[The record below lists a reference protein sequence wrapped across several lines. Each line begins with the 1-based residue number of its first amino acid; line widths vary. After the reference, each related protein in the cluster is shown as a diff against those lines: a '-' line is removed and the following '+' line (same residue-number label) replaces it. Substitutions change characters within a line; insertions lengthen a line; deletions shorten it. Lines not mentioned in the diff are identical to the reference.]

1 MSSPRH
7 LVIHADDVGMS
18 HGANV
23 AFLEL
28 SRLGAITSGSVMV
41 PCPWFPEIAAAAAGD
56 PSLDL
61 GVHLTLCAE
70 QRPYRWRPVS
80 NATQASGLIDD
91 DGYLWPDVA
100 SVRRHAHPEAV
111 EAEWRAQIDR
121 ALAAGIDVTHLDAHM
136 GAALAPEFCN
146 RYVRVGADYRLPVLL
161 TATLEGYAPRTPHL
175 SDVSDERFAP
185 FVDYA
190 RKIGLPVFDQ
200 VVETDF
206 GRPVSRPAD
215 YRSVLAG
222 ITGSL
227 SFCAFHPAAAGDINV
242 IEPGSCHVRIDEYE
256 LFRTDEWQ
264 RWLNEQP
271 FELVGMRGMRD
282 EYRASLA

>member
-1 MSSPRH
+1 MSSQH

-28 SRLGAITSGSVMV
+28 SRLGTITSGSVMV
-41 PCPWFPEIAAAAAGD
+41 PCPWFPEIAAAAAAD
-56 PSLDL
+56 SSLDL

-70 QRPYRWRPVS
+70 QWPYRWRPVS

-91 DGYLWPDVA
+91 DGYLWADVA

-146 RYVRVGADYRLPVLL
+146 RYLRLGVDYHLPVLL

-215 YRSVLAG
+215 YRAVFAG
-222 ITGSL
+222 ITGAL

-256 LFRTDEWQ
+256 LFRTGEWQ
-264 RWLNEQP
+264 QWLSEQSI
-271 FELVGMRGMRD
+271 ELIGMRGLRD
-282 EYRASLA
+282 DYRAALA